1 MKTFTFATAALVAAL
16 SATSA
21 FAGDNNYSGDREYLA
36 HRDSAAVDYNST
48 ASTKTTD
55 KSGFITTYPT
65 NADSVINETPAQRN
79 VMLGRQNSN

>member
-21 FAGDNNYSGDREYLA
+21 SAGDNNYSGDREYLA
-36 HRDSAAVDYNST
+36 HRDSGVDYNAT
-48 ASTKTTD
+48 ASVKSTD
-55 KSGFITTYPT
+55 KSGYIVTYPT